1 MKSIALFNVL
11 DKVDSTNNYAMGK
24 VHAGLA
30 KSGMAW
36 FATEQTIGKGQRGK
50 NWESKPGE
58 NITMSVVFEPL
69 RSFWPHPFLF
79 NALITNTCRA
89 FLSKLIDAE
98 IKIKWP
104 NDLYINDR
112 KAGGIL
118 IENVYMGQSWNW
130 AVVGVGINCNQL
142 DFSEDI
148 KNPVS
153 LTTITGKKYDVVA
166 LAKDLH
172 FLLVNTFNTSP
183 QSTNA
188 SILSQYNEHLFRK
201 NEKQRLRKENAVF
214 ETTIQE
220 VSEFGQLLTIDS
232 ISRVFNFGEV
242 DWVL

>member
-1 MKSIALFNVL
+1 MKSIAVFNVL
-11 DKVDSTNNYAMGK
+11 DQVDSTNNYAMGQ

-36 FATEQTIGKGQRGK
+36 FATEQTTGKGQRGK
-50 NWESKPGE
+50 NWESQPGE
-58 NITMSVVFEPL
+58 NITLSVVFEPIK
-69 RSFWPHPFLF
+69 SFWSHPFLF
-79 NALITNTCRA
+79 NALIANTCRA
-89 FLSKLIDAE
+89 FLSNLMDTE

-118 IENVYMGQSWNW
+118 IETVYSGKSWNW
-130 AVVGVGINCNQL
+130 AVVGIGINCNQV
-142 DFSEDI
+142 DFREDL

-153 LTTITGKKYDVVA
+153 LKNITGNNYDVLT

-172 FLLVNTFNTSP
+172 LLLVNTLNNLP
-183 QSTNA
+183 PLPDA

-214 ETTIQE
+214 ETTIQGVNE
-220 VSEFGQLLTIDS
+220 YGELLTSDS
-232 ISRVFNFGEV
+232 IERAFNFGEV
-242 DWVL
+242 EWVL